1 MIRRIVLASA
11 LVAISASAVPAL
23 ALNPQP
29 LPPCAECGAFKFKKY
44 KYNFLKYYIFNRYY
58 LKRYAA
64 R

>member
-1 MIRRIVLASA
+1 MA
-11 LVAISASAVPAL
+11 PAL

-29 LPPCAECGAFKFKKY
+29 LPPCAECGAFKLNKF

-58 LKRYAA
+58 LKRYAV